1 MEVETD
7 PDYNDLANAPPHPFT
22 KASWGDSLLREAVKN
37 NGKYEVKGA
46 RVCYIPFVLIV
57 GFSSSRPVWKCES
70 APRLFRPI
78 QVAVEIRASLTG
90 FPQRRHFPQ
99 ATHLPVST
107 HRFCRGPTVIDGR
120 LVDSVAGKY
129 KNEFR
134 GRGKT
139 RHNHATTHVP
149 IVLDVKNSSSDTVTW
164 TCAEPFYLEV
174 ETDPDYNDL
183 ANAPPHPFTKAS
195 WGDSLLRE
203 ANNGNQKFS
212 EILQVHYLGKEQS
225 VEA

>member
-1 MEVETD
+1 MSDLVIEITINANSVTCK
-7 PDYNDLANAPPHPFT
+7 PD
-22 KASWGDSLLREAVKN
+22 
-37 NGKYEVKGA
+37 
-46 RVCYIPFVLIV
+46 
-57 GFSSSRPVWKCES
+57 
-70 APRLFRPI
+70 
-78 QVAVEIRASLTG
+78 
-90 FPQRRHFPQ
+90 
-99 ATHLPVST
+99 
-107 HRFCRGPTVIDGR
+107 GPSETVIDGR

-203 ANNGNQKFS
+203 AVKNNGKYEVKGIAKRMPSVGNQKFYKYTIWAKNS
-212 EILQVHYLGKEQS
+212 LLKHDPDIICER
-225 VEA
+225 